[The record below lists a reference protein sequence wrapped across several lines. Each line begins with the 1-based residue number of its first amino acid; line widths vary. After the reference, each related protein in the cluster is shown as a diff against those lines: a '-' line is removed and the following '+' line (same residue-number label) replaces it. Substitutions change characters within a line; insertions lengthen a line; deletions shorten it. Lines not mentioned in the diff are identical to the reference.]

1 MFGTEFGIV
10 AFWKMMYN
18 TNQDCSIEHLIDTQP
33 LVTNYQGKN
42 ELMLQLSI
50 TFDYV
55 SLKRSLFMYARK
67 NIGGIC
73 NTIYHYHILQNLQ

>member
-1 MFGTEFGIV
+1 
-10 AFWKMMYN
+10 MYN
-18 TNQDCSIEHLIDTQP
+18 TNQDCSIEHFKLVRVIDTQP
-33 LVTNYQGKN
+33 LVTNYEGKN

>member
-1 MFGTEFGIV
+1 MILTKI
-10 AFWKMMYN
+10 AALRILS
-18 TNQDCSIEHLIDTQP
+18 SIIRYIDTQP
-33 LVTNYQGKN
+33 LVPNYEGKN
-42 ELMLQLSI
+42 ELMFQLSI

-55 SLKRSLFMYARK
+55 SLKRCVFMYARK